1 MILFAV
7 FDITPFPLM
16 NRIFLRQVD
25 IFQSLTP
32 TRDHLIKT
40 TKNLLM
46 MMILLRRAILYVHL
60 VRNRQSSVHL
70 KLRMLVLRVLINQPG
85 NGIKADQLDNIIQNP
100 FPGKILMADYFVWSV
115 KNANLP
121 LFVGFVKLVCVQ
133 EEARQ
138 KIVGIVSI
146 FVKNSEFK
154 NWILSQYGLYLTI

>member
-85 NGIKADQLDNIIQNP
+85 NGIKAD
-100 FPGKILMADYFVWSV
+100 
-115 KNANLP
+115 
-121 LFVGFVKLVCVQ
+121 
-133 EEARQ
+133 
-138 KIVGIVSI
+138 
-146 FVKNSEFK
+146 
-154 NWILSQYGLYLTI
+154 